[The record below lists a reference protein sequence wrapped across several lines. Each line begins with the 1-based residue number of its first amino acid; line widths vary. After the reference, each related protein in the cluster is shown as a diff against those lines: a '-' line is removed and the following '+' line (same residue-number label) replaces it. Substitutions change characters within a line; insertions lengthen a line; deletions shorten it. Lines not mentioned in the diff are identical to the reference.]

1 MTIITACG
9 GGTPASVAVTTP
21 AWCNGWCNVIRKAT
35 IGLADSLALQHRHFK
50 KYLPVKFKNFS
61 KHGISQKI
69 HFEIANSFS
78 NKIPTNSFKINSILA
93 KIPSIPPQHLG
104 SFRGAVDQIPGRK
117 PDLWS
122 QLHHYASSGICN
134 LLSNLATSLVV
145 NGAAKQITGM
155 ARRTAGCKW
164 KKYAPWDCVVCR
176 FFDWLFL
183 GAFAV
188 FQAAEYALA
197 HCSWQHHHR
206 EMDPLPWCFAKRLC
220 SVGRRR
226 PASCSSLERPA
237 SSACL

>member
-1 MTIITACG
+1 MPCHVSCHDDHYSLWRWHTSIRGCHHT
-9 GGTPASVAVTTP
+9 SMMH
-21 AWCNGWCNVIRKAT
+21 GWCNVIRKAT

-50 KYLPVKFKNFS
+50 KHLPVKFKNFS

-145 NGAAKQITGM
+145 NGAAKQTTGM
-155 ARRTAGCKW
+155 ALFERRAASEKNMHLEIVSLVVFWLVVFGRLCCLPSCWICFGTLLLA
-164 KKYAPWDCVVCR
+164 APSPR
-176 FFDWLFL
+176 N
-183 GAFAV
+183 G
-188 FQAAEYALA
+188 
-197 HCSWQHHHR
+197 
-206 EMDPLPWCFAKRLC
+206 PLPWCLAKRFN
-220 SVGRRR
+220 RW
-226 PASCSSLERPA
+226 
-237 SSACL
+237 